1 MISSLVCQNFIFYDI
16 LNGGEDISEKKKAL
30 KENNQTI
37 SKEFKDLNIDV
48 NSKTATVAITT
59 KSTSKNKEYSD
70 WNGNTWKFKNFDIIS
85 NRNRIY
91 WRNRRRLLN

>member
-70 WNGNTWKFKNFDIIS
+70 
-85 NRNRIY
+85 
-91 WRNRRRLLN
+91 